1 MTTSIE
7 STSELARPRYSK
19 ASNNGFIV
27 AGYAQRGVSLVEAL
41 VALLVMSFGMVAL
54 VGILSSLRRA
64 EDLARQLG
72 EAQRIAQSEI
82 VRLRTFSVI
91 DRPPAAASGVVAF
104 SDLAVGTT
112 VVRTETP
119 ADSNVTYTVT
129 RTSAWSAT
137 TPNLAEVRVSVAWT
151 DRVGDAQTLALDTL
165 IAAVD
170 PLFSGS
176 LAVPQPVGITR
187 QPANRSPEIPV
198 GAKDLGDRSSAY
210 KPSPGGGTAWV
221 FDNQTGL
228 ITKSCSVGTGIAT
241 SAITSGDLTSCSS
254 VSNGY
259 FVSGT
264 IRFSMTAPP
273 NARVPEAAAVPA
285 HATVTLSS
293 SGHPATPVCFD
304 DSGLVAY
311 AITYACLILGNTDTP
326 SIWSGSIEL
335 DGIDTVT
342 TPTPPYRV
350 CRYTYD
356 YGRNGAIDNDEHP
369 HLYVKVAKSLPRQNF
384 LVIAGGQ
391 SCPVDTST
399 FDPAAR
405 NFVNY
410 TTMEQQPTRTAYAP

>member
-7 STSELARPRYSK
+7 LVAPAMPPRTLSALGK
-19 ASNNGFIV
+19 RVIV
-27 AGYAQRGVSLVEAL
+27 TGRGHRGVSLVEAL

-64 EDLARQLG
+64 EDLARQRG

-82 VRLRTFSVI
+82 VRLRSFSVV
-91 DRPPAAASGVVAF
+91 DKPAAAASGVVAF
-104 SDLAVGTT
+104 SDMGVGTT
-112 VVRTETP
+112 VTREETP
-119 ADSNVTYTVT
+119 PDSNVKYTVT
-129 RTSAWSAT
+129 RTSARSAT
-137 TPNLAEVRVSVAWT
+137 TPNLAEVRVSVTWN
-151 DRVGDAQTLALDTL
+151 DRVGDAQALTLDTL

-170 PLFSGS
+170 PVFSGG

-187 QPANRSPEIPV
+187 QPANRSPDIPV
-198 GAKDLGDRSSAY
+198 GAKDLGDKTSAY

-228 ITKSCSVGTGIAT
+228 ITKSCSVSTGIAT
-241 SAITSGDLTSCSS
+241 SAITSGDLTSCAS

-264 IRFSMTAPP
+264 IRFSMMAPP
-273 NARVPEAAAVPA
+273 NARVPEATAVPA
-285 HATVTLSS
+285 HAAVTLTS
-293 SGHPATPVCFD
+293 SGHPAAPVCFD
-304 DSGLVAY
+304 DSGTVPY

-326 SIWSGSIEL
+326 SIWSGRIEL
-335 DGIDTVT
+335 TGIDTVSS
-342 TPTPPYRV
+342 PLPYRV

-356 YGRNGAIDNDEHP
+356 YNRNGTPDNEEHP
-369 HLYVKVAKSLPRQNF
+369 AAYTSVAKSLPRQNF
-384 LVIAGGQ
+384 LVIAGTQ
-391 SCPVDTST
+391 SCPVDSST

-410 TTMEQQPTRTAYAP
+410 TTKEQQPTRTP